1 MKAVVIRKYGGPE
14 ELKFE
19 DFPDPVLAAGEVLVK
34 TFATSINPFDL
45 KIRSGAVKDRVP
57 LEFPAIL
64 GLDVS
69 GTVAA
74 VGPGV
79 KSFTVGDKVFA
90 QATKCYATLCAVK
103 ADELAKLPAG
113 MDLAPA
119 AAIPT
124 VTNTGAQLADLA
136 HSNGTKETVLVLG
149 AVGNV
154 GRSTVYRLKERSA
167 TVIAGVLKKQVS
179 DAKKIGADVVVA
191 LDDDKEIEG
200 LPTLDAIADTI
211 SGPNAAKV
219 VRKLKSGGVFASVLG
234 APPNASERPDI
245 VVKTMFVKNDA
256 KMLVEMARAVQSGEL
271 SIPMGKSFPL
281 KDASAAHAAAEAGSP
296 GKILLLA

>member
-19 DFPDPVLAAGEVLVK
+19 DFPDPVLATGEVLVK
-34 TFATSINPFDL
+34 TFAASINPFDI
-45 KIRSGAVKDRVP
+45 KIRSGAVKDWVP

-64 GLDVS
+64 GLDIS
-69 GTVAA
+69 GTVTA
-74 VGPGV
+74 VGAGV
-79 KSFTVGDKVFA
+79 TSFTVGDKVFA
-90 QATKCYATLCAVK
+90 QAMRCYATLCAVK

-113 MDLAPA
+113 MDLGPA

-136 HSNGTKETVLVLG
+136 HSNGTKASVLVLG

-154 GRSTVYRLKERSA
+154 GRSAVYRLKEHSA
-167 TVIAGVLKKQVS
+167 TVIGGVLKKQVS
-179 DAKKIGADVVVA
+179 EAKKTGADFVVA
-191 LDDDKEIEG
+191 LDDDKEIDG

-211 SGPNAAKV
+211 GGPNATKV
-219 VRKLKSGGVFASVLG
+219 VRKLKSGGIFASVLA
-234 APPNASERPDI
+234 APPNASERSDM

-256 KMLVEMARAVQSGEL
+256 KMLVEMARAVQGGKL

>member
-14 ELKFE
+14 ELKFD
-19 DFPDPVLAAGEVLVK
+19 DFPDPVLAPGEVLVK
-34 TFATSINPFDL
+34 TFAASINPFDI
-45 KIRSGAVKDRVP
+45 KIRSGAVKDWVP

-69 GTVAA
+69 GTVTALGA
-74 VGPGV
+74 GV

-90 QATKCYATLCAVK
+90 QAMRCYATLCAVK
-103 ADELAKLPAG
+103 ADELAKLPVG
-113 MDLAPA
+113 MDLGLA

-136 HSNGTKETVLVLG
+136 HSNGTKATVLVLG

-154 GRSTVYRLKERSA
+154 GRSAVYRLKEHSA
-167 TVIAGVLKKQVS
+167 KVVAGVLKKQAS
-179 DAKKIGADVVVA
+179 DAKKTGADLIVA
-191 LDDDKEIEG
+191 LDDDKEIHG

-219 VRKLKSGGVFASVLG
+219 IRKLKSGGIFASVLA
-234 APPNASERPDI
+234 APPNASERPDM

-281 KDASAAHAAAEAGSP
+281 KDASSAHAAAEAGSP

>member
-14 ELKFE
+14 ELKLE
-19 DFPDPVLAAGEVLVK
+19 DFPDPVLAPGEVLVK
-34 TFATSINPFDL
+34 TFATSVNPFDI
-45 KIRSGAVKDRVP
+45 KIRSGAVKDRVS

-74 VGPGV
+74 VGAGV
-79 KSFTVGDKVFA
+79 KSFAVGDKVFA
-90 QATKCYATLCAVK
+90 QAMRSYATLCAVK

-136 HSNGTKETVLVLG
+136 HSDGMKATVLVLG

-154 GRSTVYRLKERSA
+154 GRSAVYRLKEHSA
-167 TVIAGVLKKQVS
+167 TVIAGVLKTQAS
-179 DAKKIGADVVVA
+179 DAKKTGADLVVA
-191 LDDDKEIEG
+191 LDDDKAIDG
-200 LPTLDAIADTI
+200 MPTLDAIADTI

-219 VRKLKSGGVFASVLG
+219 VRKLTSGGIFASVLA

-245 VVKTMFVKNDA
+245 VVKTMFVKNNA
-256 KMLVEMARAVQSGEL
+256 KMLVEMARAVQSGQL
-271 SIPMGKSFPL
+271 SIPLGKSFPL